1 MSEGQKCEMCR
12 EYNAAAVDY
21 RNEAANLR
29 ADLAAL
35 RSRVA
40 RLEDALKRGIELHEN
55 CDADTCMCGASMWY
69 PMHDHK
75 PTAMLQYYGDQW
87 VEEARRA
94 LEGK

>member
-1 MSEGQKCEMCR
+1 MRFKITWSNCE
-12 EYNAAAVDY
+12 Y
-21 RNEAANLR
+21 RVSIPRYKGGEVVT
-29 ADLAAL
+29 ADEHDAL
-35 RSRVA
+35 SVRVA

-69 PMHDHK
+69 PLHDHK

-94 LEGK
+94 LEEK